1 MIAVDDVANV
11 GLMLGQ
17 RCRRWPNID
26 TSLGERMLYAV
37 NDGAQTI
44 CFCYNNVMYGDTTL

>member
-26 TSLGERMLYAV
+26 PSLGERMLYSV

-44 CFCYNNVMYGDTTL
+44 CYNNVMYGDTTL